1 MRIVSP
7 LPSPVKVTGT
17 LYCVIT
23 IRFGCSITKNL
34 FIRIEIRNIR
44 PYIDQVILFRDIIN
58 LPDKLIGRHSRK
70 SNGVISVCRLAK
82 PFIYEWLKFIIIV
95 SIFGILPCSV
105 RISHFAY
112 PKLGTIRGL
121 YLKNLHGSLLGL
133 LPLLLEIQDIT
144 DDLSKING
152 FLKRFSSRSFT
163 KHILVLDLVN
173 HIIKSAALCRI
184 AGGIIGFCD
193 IAGNNILP
201 FLSTGFEEKEIS
213 VSVTI

>member
-1 MRIVSP
+1 M
-7 LPSPVKVTGT
+7 
-17 LYCVIT
+17 
-23 IRFGCSITKNL
+23 
-34 FIRIEIRNIR
+34 EIRNIR

-70 SNGVISVCRLAK
+70 SNGVIRVCFTK
-82 PFIYEWLKFIIIV
+82 PIIYEGLKFIIFVFIY
-95 SIFGILPCSV
+95 GILPCSV
-105 RISHFAY
+105 RISYFAY
-112 PKLGTIRGL
+112 PNLGIIRGL
-121 YLKNLHGSLLGL
+121 YLKDLHGGLQGL
-133 LPLLLEIQDIT
+133 LPLLLEIKDIA